1 MVQVYAEPTAAT
13 TSQSAQ
19 EGRKTETHTER
30 SMGSSSTDLL
40 LEFGLAVVAV
50 VLFLLVRTRL
60 IRAQRARLIEYT
72 LPLLAK

>member
-19 EGRKTETHTER
+19 EGRKTGRHTQR

-50 VLFLLVRTRL
+50 VLFLLVRARL